1 VPLLLLLAATLA
13 MGGEASDADRFA
25 IQYEYKLDM
34 QTPDEDVA
42 LLESVHVGFGAG
54 HFYARQPELGAGM
67 AAVQVVGLSMLGGSI
82 AFRAQHP
89 TRWEN
94 GIGAPVLLGGA
105 GIFLLGRALDIGL
118 APASARRTTRAVL
131 AQQP

>member
-1 VPLLLLLAATLA
+1 VFLLLAAALA

-34 QTPDEDVA
+34 QTPDEHVA
-42 LLESVHVGFGAG
+42 LLESAYVGFGAG

-67 AAVQVVGLSMLGGSI
+67 AAMQVIGLSMLGGSL

-94 GIGAPVLLGGA
+94 GAGTPVLIGGA
-105 GIFLLGRALDIGL
+105 GVFLVGRALDIAL

-131 AQQP
+131 AKQF